1 VPRLAVL
8 GNLAR
13 DLVDGQPPRVG
24 GGPYWAG
31 RAVRLIDAPAT
42 IVTRCAERDRAE
54 LVPQLSA
61 LGVPVLWRGC
71 AATSTFGISYE
82 GEVRHMRVEE
92 IGEPWTPDDL
102 SGWASE
108 PLQGVPWVH
117 VAPLFRSDFP
127 AETLAALARGR
138 SILLDGQGL
147 VRRPVTGAL
156 VEDGEYD
163 PEVLRHLRV
172 LKLSEDEAAAVLS
185 DVSEEA
191 VQALGVPEVLVTLGS
206 RGSIVFAEGRSEH
219 VPTTPVDTPDP
230 TGAGDA
236 YSIGYVAARASGA
249 TPWAAAQRATT
260 TAVAVL
266 SQGLR

>member
-1 VPRLAVL
+1 MPRLAVL

-13 DLVDGQPPRVG
+13 DLVDGRPPRVG

-31 RAVRLIDAPAT
+31 RAVRLIDAPTT
-42 IVTRCAERDRAE
+42 IVTRCAERDREE
-54 LVPQLSA
+54 LVPELRA
-61 LGVPVLWRGC
+61 LGVPVRWSGC
-71 AATSTFGISYE
+71 TATSTFGISYE

-92 IGEPWTPDDL
+92 IGDAWAPADL
-102 SGWASE
+102 AGWAAE
-108 PLQGVPWVH
+108 PLRDVLWAH

-127 AETLAALARGR
+127 AETLAALAGGR

-156 VEDGEYD
+156 VEDAEYD

-172 LKLSEDEAAAVLS
+172 LKLSEDEAAVVLPE
-185 DVSEEA
+185 VSEEA
-191 VQALGVPEVLVTLGS
+191 VFALGVPEVLVTLGS

-236 YSIGYVAARASGA
+236 YSLGYIAARATGA
-249 TPWAAAQRATT
+249 TPWAAARRATT

-266 SQGLR
+266 SQGPP

>member
-31 RAVRLIDAPAT
+31 RAVRMIDAPAT
-42 IVTRCAERDRAE
+42 IVTRCAERDREE
-54 LVPQLSA
+54 LVPQLRA
-61 LGVPVLWRGC
+61 LGVPVRWQGG
-71 AATSTFGISYE
+71 AATATFGISYE
-82 GEVRHMRVEE
+82 GETRHMRVEE
-92 IGEPWTPDDL
+92 VGDVWSANDL
-102 SGWASE
+102 SGWAAE
-108 PLQGVPWVH
+108 PLQQVPWVH

-138 SILLDGQGL
+138 SVLLDGQGL
-147 VRRPVTGAL
+147 VRRPEIGAL
-156 VEDGEYD
+156 VEDAEYD
-163 PEVLRHLRV
+163 PAVLRHVRV
-172 LKLSEDEAAAVLS
+172 LKLSEDEAAVVLPE
-185 DVSEEA
+185 VSEAA
-191 VQALGVPEVLVTLGS
+191 VFALGVPEVLVTLGA

-249 TPWAAAQRATT
+249 TPWAAARHGTT

-266 SQGLR
+266 SRGSS